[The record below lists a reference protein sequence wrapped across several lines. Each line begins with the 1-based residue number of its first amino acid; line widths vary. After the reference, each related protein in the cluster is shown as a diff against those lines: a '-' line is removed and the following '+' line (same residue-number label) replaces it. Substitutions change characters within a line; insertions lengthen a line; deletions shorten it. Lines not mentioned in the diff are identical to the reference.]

1 MSAELSKPATREA
14 SLEQKGSV
22 DRSNYF
28 GVLPGDG
35 LLPESNGSDGAV
47 ESRQALHDAFS
58 AFNQISNQ
66 LASSYHALEQQVAHL
81 NEELNK
87 SHESRLRELTEK
99 ERLANRLSTLL
110 QALPGGVV
118 VLDSD
123 GRIQEFNPTAL
134 DYLGE
139 PLKGQFWSEV
149 ITRAFSPKSDD
160 GHDVSLVDGRRVNIS
175 TCPLINEPGQILLIT
190 DVSEMRELQEK
201 LNQRER
207 LAAMGEMAASLAH
220 QIRTPLSS
228 AVLYTSNLKRAGI
241 GEADINRYTNK
252 IKNRLDHLEHIVN
265 DMLLYSK
272 SNTSGRDDEFTMTD
286 LLNELELLLDEQIL
300 NSNVDFSWHNL
311 VDARVVR
318 ANKQMLLSALLNLCV
333 NAIQAMQGNGKLKVL
348 ARLTGETSLEILV
361 CDNGPGINDEKLT
374 NIFDPFFTTRN
385 DGTGLGLAV
394 VRAIIHAHKGE
405 VIVDTEKG
413 VGTTFIV
420 QIPLLEVN
428 DKNTVNDSIMNP
440 NILGMA

>member
-1 MSAELSKPATREA
+1 MSTELSKPVAAEA
-14 SLEQKGSV
+14 LLDQKSSV
-22 DRSNYF
+22 DTSSYFSSDLGEDRSA
-28 GVLPGDG
+28 GADG
-35 LLPESNGSDGAV
+35 TV

-81 NEELNK
+81 NDELNK
-87 SHESRLRELTEK
+87 SHQSRLKELTEK

-118 VLDSD
+118 VLDCD
-123 GRIQEFNPTAL
+123 GKIQEFNPTAL

-139 PLKGQFWSEV
+139 PLKDQFWSDV
-149 ITRAFSPKSDD
+149 ISRAFLPKCDD
-160 GHDVSLVDGRRVNIS
+160 GHDVSLADGRRVNIS

-190 DVSEMRELQEK
+190 DVSEMRDLQEK

-241 GEADINRYTNK
+241 DEADINRYTNK
-252 IKNRLDHLEHIVN
+252 IKDRLDHLEHIVN
-265 DMLLYSK
+265 DMLLYSR
-272 SNTSGRDDEFTMTD
+272 SNSSGRDDEFTMTD
-286 LLNELELLLDEQIL
+286 LFTELELLLDEQIL
-300 NSNVDFSWHNL
+300 KSNVDFNL
-311 VDARVVR
+311 ENLLGMRMIT

-333 NAIQAMQGNGKLKVL
+333 NAIQAMQGTGKLKVL
-348 ARLTGETSLEILV
+348 SKLSSENYLEILV
-361 CDNGPGINDEKLT
+361 CDNGPGITDEKLI

-420 QIPLLEVN
+420 QIPLLKINES
-428 DKNTVNDSIMNP
+428 KTVKKLN
-440 NILGMA
+440 

>member
-1 MSAELSKPATREA
+1 MSAEISKQTIRDE
-14 SLEQKGSV
+14 SV
-22 DRSNYF
+22 DQRRPVENPNLFES
-28 GVLPGDG
+28 LSTDG
-35 LLPESNGSDGAV
+35 LSSEADGSK
-47 ESRQALHDAFS
+47 QALHDAFS

-81 NEELNK
+81 NEELHK

-123 GRIQEFNPTAL
+123 GKIQEFNPTAL

-139 PLKGQFWSEV
+139 PLKDQYWSDV

-175 TCPLINEPGQILLIT
+175 TCPLVNEPGQILLIT
-190 DVSEMRELQEK
+190 DVSEMRDLQEK

-207 LAAMGEMAASLAH
+207 LVAMGEMAASLAH

-228 AVLYTSNLKRAGI
+228 AVLYTSNLKRVGLE
-241 GEADINRYTNK
+241 EADLNRYTTK
-252 IKNRLDHLEHIVN
+252 IKDRLDHLEHIVN
-265 DMLLYSK
+265 DMLLYSR
-272 SNTSGRDDEFTMTD
+272 SNTSGREDIFKIAE

-300 NSNVDFSWHNL
+300 NNHVDFSWQDL
-311 VDARVVR
+311 VGERQVS

-333 NAIQAMQGNGKLKVL
+333 NAIQAMQGTGNLKVL
-348 ARLTGETSLEILV
+348 ARISAEKDLEILV
-361 CDNGPGINDEKLT
+361 CDDGPGINDEKLT

-405 VIVDTEKG
+405 VIVDTKKG
-413 VGTTFIV
+413 IGTTFIV
-420 QIPLLEVN
+420 QIPLLDVKEN
-428 DKNTVNDSIMNP
+428 NTVNELITNP
-440 NILGMA
+440 NISDAV

>member
-1 MSAELSKPATREA
+1 MSAELNKQSILVESIKPKVPDVDPNLLGSLATE
-14 SLEQKGSV
+14 
-22 DRSNYF
+22 
-28 GVLPGDG
+28 G
-35 LLPESNGSDGAV
+35 LSTESDG
-47 ESRQALHDAFS
+47 SKQALRDAFS

-123 GRIQEFNPTAL
+123 GKIQEYNPTAL

-139 PLKGQFWSEV
+139 PLKNQFWSDV
-149 ITRAFSPKSDD
+149 ISRAFSPKSDD

-190 DVSEMRELQEK
+190 DVTEMRDLQEK

-228 AVLYTSNLKRAGI
+228 AVLYTSNLKRVGL
-241 GEADINRYTNK
+241 EQSDFNRYTTK
-252 IKNRLDHLEHIVN
+252 IKDRLDHLEHIVN
-265 DMLLYSK
+265 DMLLYSR
-272 SNTSGRDDEFTMTD
+272 SNTTGRDDEFTLNE

-300 NSNVDFSWHNL
+300 NSNVDFSWQDL
-311 VDARVVR
+311 VGQKQVT

-333 NAIQAMQGNGKLKVL
+333 NAIQAMQGEGQLKVL
-348 ARLTGETSLEILV
+348 ARLSNEASLEILV
-361 CDNGPGINDEKLT
+361 CDDGPGINNEKLT

-420 QIPLLEVN
+420 QIPLLEV
-428 DKNTVNDSIMNP
+428 KEENTVNEDIRNP
-440 NILGMA
+440 NLSDAV